1 MAGEGFT
8 PVRLSDDGRGI
19 AQAEGKVVFV
29 RGALPGETVEA
40 ERVAVHRRF
49 DEAELLTVREAAPER
64 VTPPCAHYG
73 ECGGCDPASCAG
85 GPARAQ
91 GGRAHG
97 GPAPGQDR
105 PCPR

>member
-64 VTPPCAHYG
+64 VTPRGVVHAAREKVTRQREG
-73 ECGGCDPASCAG
+73 ETSGEDAME
-85 GPARAQ
+85 
-91 GGRAHG
+91 
-97 GPAPGQDR
+97 
-105 PCPR
+105 